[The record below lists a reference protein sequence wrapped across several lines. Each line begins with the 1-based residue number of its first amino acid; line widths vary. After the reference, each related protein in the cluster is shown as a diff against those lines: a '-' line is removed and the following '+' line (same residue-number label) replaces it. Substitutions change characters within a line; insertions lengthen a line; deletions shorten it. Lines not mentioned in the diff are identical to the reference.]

1 MRILTNILERRAR
14 EWADHKSDYCY
25 GLLGWQIPSIKIYYT
40 LTELPSTRA
49 IIRTQS
55 VQSLSHVQLFVTPWI
70 AGCQSSLC
78 ITNSRSLLTLMY
90 IQSMMPSNHL
100 ILCHPFLLPSIFA
113 TIRVFCSKLA
123 LCVRCPKYWSFSISP
138 SEYSGLIPLR
148 IHWFDLLTVQR
159 ALTGPGEMRKEPCS
173 TGAGKRA
180 VSQ

>member
-100 ILCHPFLLPSIFA
+100 ILCHPFLLPSIFPS
-113 TIRVFCSKLA
+113 IRIFPKESVLHI
-123 LCVRCPKYWSFSISP
+123 RWPKYWGFSFSISP
-138 SEYSGLIPLR
+138 SNEYSGSLSIIR
-148 IHWFDLLTVQR
+148 TILLLKMCWVNSDCS
-159 ALTGPGEMRKEPCS
+159 LTWLC
-173 TGAGKRA
+173 
-180 VSQ
+180 